1 MDTNQIAARMKGVLA
16 QLAIAAGALALSP
29 APAGAEAGT
38 TDVTV
43 RGAAKAAEATG
54 TLAQTG
60 VGSDAWF
67 FLAAGV
73 ILVISAIASMLVLR
87 RERHASE

>member
-1 MDTNQIAARMKGVLA
+1 MNTHKIAARAKRALS
-16 QLAIAAGALALSP
+16 QLAIVAGAFSLSP
-29 APAGAEAGT
+29 AAAHAEPGT

-43 RGAAKAAEATG
+43 RGVAKAAEATG

-60 VGSDAWF
+60 VDGDAWF

-73 ILVISAIASMLVLR
+73 ILVISAIASVLVLR

>member
-1 MDTNQIAARMKGVLA
+1 MDTNKIAARMKGALT
-16 QLAIAAGALALSP
+16 QLAIATGALTLSP

-43 RGAAKAAEATG
+43 RGATKAAEATG

-60 VGSDAWF
+60 AGANTWF
-67 FLAAGV
+67 FLAAGT
-73 ILVISAIASMLVLR
+73 ILVISAVASVLVLR